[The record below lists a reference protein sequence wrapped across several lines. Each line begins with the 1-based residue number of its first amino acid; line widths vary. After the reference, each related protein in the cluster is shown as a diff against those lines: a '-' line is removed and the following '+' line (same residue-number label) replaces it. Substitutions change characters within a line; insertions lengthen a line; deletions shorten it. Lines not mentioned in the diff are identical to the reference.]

1 MNYTLE
7 LQKIE
12 LKLKAA
18 TTPEDRINLL
28 KQGIKIADSHND
40 IEWGFDLRLDLI
52 AEEVST
58 SRCIESFSAFS
69 WILNTRDENPDL
81 FDESEFLWEYKWMAN
96 ASYRN
101 ADISKEQIE
110 SILEDL
116 KVRMQRNGYSLRGYY
131 SIVIAW
137 NQFLGND
144 EEVDRYIELRE
155 KEQHDDMSH
164 CPACELDTKVEVE
177 LRKGNFDKALTMG
190 HDLLIKKVTC
200 AHMPFATFSELAYH
214 LNRANDERA
223 SGFFEKAL
231 EELQALD
238 PSDSSILATVSLLI
252 NYLIT
257 QDKETAFS
265 FFEKYSSWELNAE
278 DSLKYNISKNCFR
291 LFKGEGKRKLQLEVK
306 HPLYNNSQEYNL
318 EDLYSH
324 YYQKALD
331 LAEKFDRRN
340 ETPSFIESLKKE
352 TNFSI
357 N

>member
-1 MNYTLE
+1 MNYNLE

-12 LKLKAA
+12 LKLKTAS
-18 TTPEDRINLL
+18 TPEDKINLL
-28 KQGIKIADSHND
+28 KQGIKIADTHSD
-40 IEWGFDLRLDLI
+40 IDWGFDLRLDLI

-116 KVRMQRNGYSLRGYY
+116 KTRMQRNGYSLRGYY

-137 NQFLGND
+137 NQFLGKD

-164 CPACELDTKVEVE
+164 CPACELDTRVEVE
-177 LRKGNFDKALTMG
+177 LKKGNFDKAITIA
-190 HDLLIKKVTC
+190 HDLLTKKVTC

-214 LNRANDERA
+214 LNKVNDERA
-223 SGFFEKAL
+223 PGFFEKAL
-231 EELQALD
+231 EELQTMD
-238 PSDSSILATVSLLI
+238 SSDSSILSTVSLLT

-257 QDKETAFS
+257 HDKEKAFS
-265 FFEKYSSWELNAE
+265 FFEKYSPWELEAE
-278 DSLKYNISKNCFR
+278 DSLKYTFSKNCFR
-291 LFKGEGKRKLQLEVK
+291 LFKGEGKRKLQLDIK

-318 EDLYSH
+318 NDLYSH
-324 YYQKALD
+324 YYQQALK
-331 LAEKFDRRN
+331 LAEKFDQRN
-340 ETPSFIESLKKE
+340 GTPSFMESLEKE
-352 TNFSI
+352 I
-357 N
+357 NR